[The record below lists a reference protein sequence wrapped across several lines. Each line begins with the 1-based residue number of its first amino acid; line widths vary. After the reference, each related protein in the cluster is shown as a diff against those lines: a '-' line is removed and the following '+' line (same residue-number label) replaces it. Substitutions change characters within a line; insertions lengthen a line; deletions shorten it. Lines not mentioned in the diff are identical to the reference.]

1 MIRNN
6 TSLESVGQLEFRR
19 TMGCFTT
26 GVAVVTTLD
35 DGVPRGLT
43 VNSVTSVS
51 LNPPLLLV
59 CVDHTS
65 ESYNGF
71 LTGQVFAVNF
81 LAVDQMDVSKRFAMK
96 TAGKFTGLHYRSGV
110 TGSPILTDIV
120 AFIECALEAHYP
132 GGDHTIFV
140 GRVVAC
146 EVYGGREPLLFYQGK
161 YSRMERIALPITYLY
176 GG

>member
-1 MIRNN
+1 
-6 TSLESVGQLEFRR
+6 
-19 TMGCFTT
+19 MGHFAT

-35 DGVPRGLT
+35 GEVPRGLT

-71 LTGQVFAVNF
+71 LRSRVFAVNF
-81 LAVDQMDVSKRFAMK
+81 LAVDQMDVSKRFATK
-96 TAGKFTGLHYRSGV
+96 TAAKFTGLEYRAGV
-110 TGSPILTDIV
+110 TGSPILSDIV

-146 EVYGGREPLLFYQGK
+146 EVFFGGREPLLFYQGK
-161 YSRMERIALPITYLY
+161 YSRMERMALPITYLY